1 MARLLVSTFGSSGDL
16 NPFLALGLRLRE
28 RGHVVRFAVQEP
40 FRPTVEALGFPVDLL
55 SGNVVA
61 ALAPTAPQMVGKNN
75 PILSISLLMRQGILP
90 TLEANV
96 NELRQAA
103 GSADLLV
110 TSFGQLAA
118 SFVADLTG
126 IPWVTVALTPVTIPS
141 AHIISQPQPFTLPGP
156 MQRANNRFNWW
167 LGGLIL
173 GRIADQPINQLRARY
188 GLLPRRELLWLGNAS
203 ERLLCLA
210 SSPAFQPRPPDWPA
224 FVKVTGFSFWDTPT
238 TWQAPPALEAFLSS
252 DRPLV
257 AVTAGSIGPEMRRAF
272 APYFRTS
279 IAAIRRAG
287 ARALLIGLAADD
299 LDEPPGEDVLALPF
313 APYSAI
319 FPHCAAIIQHGG
331 IGTIA
336 QAMRFGVPAL
346 VVPWGF
352 DQLYSAS
359 QVAQLGAGA
368 YLPWHGFTV
377 ERAARTLR
385 DLLHTTSY
393 LKAARSLRDQ
403 IATEDGAGVM
413 AAAIEAQ
420 LTQ

>member
-1 MARLLVSTFGSSGDL
+1 MARILVSTFGSSGDL

-28 RGHVVRFAVQEP
+28 RGHVVRFAVQEY
-40 FRPTVEALGFPVDLL
+40 FRPTVQALGLPADLL

-61 ALAPTAPQMVGKNN
+61 NLAPTASRMVGKNN
-75 PILSISLLMRQGILP
+75 PIPSVTLLMSQGILP
-90 TLEANV
+90 TLEDNV
-96 NELRQAA
+96 EELRQAA
-103 GSADLLV
+103 SNADLMV

-118 SFVADLTG
+118 SFVADLTN

-141 AHIISQPQPFTLPGP
+141 AYIASAPQPFALPGP
-156 MQRANNRFNWW
+156 VQRVSNRLNWS

-173 GRIADQPINQLRARY
+173 SRIADQPINRLRARY
-188 GLLPRRELLWLGNAS
+188 GLKPRRELLWLGNAS

-210 SSPAFQPRPPDWPA
+210 CSPAFQPRPPDWPA
-224 FVKVTGFSFWDTPT
+224 FVKMTGFNFWDMPT
-238 TWQAPPALEAFLSS
+238 TWQASPELEAFLR
-252 DRPLV
+252 DERPLV

-272 APYFRTS
+272 APYFHAS
-279 IAAIRRAG
+279 IAAIRQVG
-287 ARALLIGLAADD
+287 ARALLIGLTADD
-299 LDEPPGEDVLALPF
+299 LEELPVEGVLALPF

-359 QVAQLGAGA
+359 QVRVLGAGT
-368 YLPWHGFTV
+368 YLTWRGYTV

-385 DLLHTTSY
+385 DLLHTPGY

-403 IATEDGAGVM
+403 IAREDGAEAM
-413 AAAIEAQ
+413 AAAIEEQ
-420 LTQ
+420 LTR